1 MKRLALLALAGV
13 VLAGCGG
20 SSRLSK
26 SAYEEKLQTDGKS
39 VQKSVTAL
47 TKTTPATLADLAK
60 RVDAAEASV
69 KQAADD
75 LDSIKPPSDAVADN
89 AAIVVELRTL
99 QSGLERLKKAASTGD
114 PVAAQKIAGELSSS
128 PQLKA
133 AEKATADLKKKG
145 YKVGVIGAP

>member
-1 MKRLALLALAGV
+1 MKRLVLLAVAAV

-26 SAYEEKLQTDGKS
+26 PAYEQKLQADGKS
-39 VQKSVTAL
+39 VQSSVAAL
-47 TKTTPATLADLAK
+47 TKTSPGTLAQLAK

-75 LDSIKPPSDAVADN
+75 LDSVEPPADAVADN
-89 AAIVVELRTL
+89 TAIVTALRTI
-99 QSGLERLKKAASTGD
+99 QSGLERLKKAAAKGD
-114 PVAAQKIAGELSSS
+114 AAAAQKVAAQLSSS

-133 AEKATADLKKKG
+133 AEKATTDLKKKG
-145 YKVGVIGAP
+145 YKVGPIGAP

>member
-26 SAYEEKLQTDGKS
+26 SAYEQKLQTDGKS
-39 VQKSVTAL
+39 VQTSVTAL
-47 TKTTPATLADLAK
+47 TKTTPGTLSELAK

-75 LDSIKPPSDAVADN
+75 LDSLKPPADAVADN
-89 AAIVVELRTL
+89 TAIVTALRTI
-99 QSGLERLKKAASTGD
+99 QSGLERLKTAAAKGD
-114 PVAAQKIAGELSSS
+114 AA
-128 PQLKA
+128 A
-133 AEKATADLKKKG
+133 A
-145 YKVGVIGAP
+145 